1 MCRIFCLFLC
11 KEDPPVSKFIGSGGV
26 SNEEGLD
33 GCGKIVE
40 VVAFKVE
47 ELPFDIAD
55 FFS

>member
-1 MCRIFCLFLC
+1 MLIRCIIL
-11 KEDPPVSKFIGSGGV
+11 K
-26 SNEEGLD
+26 NEFGHFDWVLYELLHSIELYS
-33 GCGKIVE
+33 CGKIVE